1 MDLEPGR
8 IGFMNTQRRENHSTP
23 ATKAYRRGSRN
34 RWRRTSCTQS
44 AGAPGHASPAPVAR
58 ESRAR
63 ARVGTAPPAAPAC
76 HPSDE
81 VGALWA
87 SPGSPAWLA
96 TNSLQSDCRTM
107 KLVQLVRFVQF
118 VQFVPRSVVPSAV
131 RDTRHKA
138 RSAPPSGAGLGAAT
152 GSLATVGSS
161 RSFIPSPSGLVCLH
175 PTLPRF
181 PAGKRRWTERYDGKG
196 NLHLLHAA

>member
-23 ATKAYRRGSRN
+23 ATKAYRRRSRN
-34 RWRRTSCTQS
+34 RWRRTSCTQR
-44 AGAPGHASPAPVAR
+44 AGAPGHASPAPIAR

-63 ARVGTAPPAAPAC
+63 ANGGTAPPALSAS
-76 HPSDE
+76 HPSD
-81 VGALWA
+81 GDP
-87 SPGSPAWLA
+87 SPGAPDGLA

-107 KLVQLVRFVQF
+107 KFVQIVRFVQF
-118 VQFVPRSVVPSAV
+118 VPHWVVSSVL
-131 RDTRHKA
+131 RDMRHKA
-138 RSAPPSGAGLGAAT
+138 RSAPPFGAGCGAAT

-161 RSFIPSPSGLVCLH
+161 LSFIPSPAGLVSLH
-175 PTLPRF
+175 PTLPQF

>member
-23 ATKAYRRGSRN
+23 ATKAYRRRSRN
-34 RWRRTSCTQS
+34 RWRRTSCTQR
-44 AGAPGHASPAPVAR
+44 AGAPGHTSPAPVAR

-63 ARVGTAPPAAPAC
+63 ANGGTAPPALSAR
-76 HPSDE
+76 
-81 VGALWA
+81 
-87 SPGSPAWLA
+87 LA

-107 KLVQLVRFVQF
+107 KFVQLVRFVQF
-118 VQFVPRSVVPSAV
+118 VQFVPRLVEPSAT
-131 RDTRHKA
+131 RNTRHKA
-138 RSAPPSGAGLGAAT
+138 RSAPPSGAGFGAAT

-161 RSFIPSPSGLVCLH
+161 LSFISSPAGLTRLH
-175 PTLPRF
+175 PTLLRF